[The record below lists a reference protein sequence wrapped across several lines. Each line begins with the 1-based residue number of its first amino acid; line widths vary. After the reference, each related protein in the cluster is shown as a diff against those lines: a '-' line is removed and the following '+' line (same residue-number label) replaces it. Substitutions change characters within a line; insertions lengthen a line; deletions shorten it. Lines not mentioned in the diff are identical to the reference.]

1 MWAVRNCG
9 CDEIL
14 DRDPSK
20 YDSNRHYFTCH
31 HSTFDLKET
40 DDTSSVVANPP
51 TPTEIK
57 DEIIPSSLPK
67 VDLAPQFDG
76 CVTKVLDGET
86 ENVEVINSGFAP
98 QSIEKDLNTTFDD
111 WMIKV
116 LDDEAVRSRTTA
128 DLTKKINDSLSRQLQ
143 DGLLSYYEYIDLEYI
158 ARLWMRLL
166 NSIHRYHL
174 GCGCNKR
181 DILSILLELF
191 ESKQITRSLF
201 IGSVLQLG
209 EGRKLHNSV
218 KSH

>member
-1 MWAVRNCG
+1 MPTVRNCG

-31 HSTFDLKET
+31 HSTFDLKEA
-40 DDTSSVVANPP
+40 DTSSIVVNPP
-51 TPTEIK
+51 TPTETM
-57 DEIIPSSLPK
+57 DEIMPSSLPK
-67 VDLAPQFDG
+67 VDLDIQFDD
-76 CVTKVLDGET
+76 CVTKLLDEET

-98 QSIEKDLNTTFDD
+98 QSIERDLNTTFDD
-111 WMIKV
+111 WMTKV
-116 LDDEAVRSRTTA
+116 LDDEAVRTRTT
-128 DLTKKINDSLSRQLQ
+128 DLSNKINESLSRQLQ

-191 ESKQITRSLF
+191 ESKQIPKSLF
-201 IGSVLQLG
+201 IESVLQL
-209 EGRKLHNSV
+209 
-218 KSH
+218 